1 MDFDTSIL
9 ESSPQQILRLVKYA
23 LYTVRWLILY
33 GDSLKPEQY
42 ETILRLY
49 DEQETSAIDNSA
61 LKIALK
67 ALTSDIINT
76 CT

>member
-42 ETILRLY
+42 ATILRLY
-49 DEQETSAIDNSA
+49 NEQEESGIDNSA
-61 LKIALK
+61 LKSALN